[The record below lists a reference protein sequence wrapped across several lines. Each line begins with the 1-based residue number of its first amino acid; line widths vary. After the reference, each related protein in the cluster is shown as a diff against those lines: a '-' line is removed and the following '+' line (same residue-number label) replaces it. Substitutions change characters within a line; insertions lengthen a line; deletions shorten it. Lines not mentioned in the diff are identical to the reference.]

1 MAGRKFGQ
9 GQETPLSWSL
19 AEKEGES
26 YLQRG
31 SRGGFLEGTGM
42 STLEKGSVTAHI
54 PEEHACDKGQQPH
67 PSVQRGWPV
76 PWPGAHRP
84 VLSGSHT

>member
-26 YLQRG
+26 YLQREEPKG
-31 SRGGFLEGTGM
+31 LVRRDGHEHAGERLCDSAHSRG
-42 STLEKGSVTAHI
+42 
-54 PEEHACDKGQQPH
+54 AC
-67 PSVQRGWPV
+67 
-76 PWPGAHRP
+76 
-84 VLSGSHT
+84 L